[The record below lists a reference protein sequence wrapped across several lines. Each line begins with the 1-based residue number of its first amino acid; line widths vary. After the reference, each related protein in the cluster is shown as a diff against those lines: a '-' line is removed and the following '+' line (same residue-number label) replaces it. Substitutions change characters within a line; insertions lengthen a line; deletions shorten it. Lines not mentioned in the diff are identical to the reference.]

1 MIPIYPEQVIYL
13 FTIFFFLIL
22 GFLWF
27 REELRRSRASATW
40 TADKKTLYLCG
51 KCHLSFLEYRG
62 QTFVRCPRCGELCF
76 LRRRKRF

>member
-1 MIPIYPEQVIYL
+1 MIPIYAEQVIYV

-22 GFLWF
+22 GFLWL
-27 REELRRSRASATW
+27 REELHRSRVSAKW

-51 KCHLSFLEYRG
+51 KCHLSFLASRG

-76 LRRRKRF
+76 RRRRKRF